1 MTLNHKKSYFWL
13 LSTWKCC
20 WLCHCHRSHWA
31 FSLLLCFCFW
41 IVHCADFWKKRERR
55 RKPSEITTGV
65 QVWRR
70 CSVRQCCCCCSLQ
83 LFSFSP
89 LDDYTLWS
97 GRDRGGSSSSNRTM
111 AICHSTTLHFLN
123 GKSTWATASFET
135 YAAAAA
141 AVSGIFFFF
150 YFFDWSTFSSSP
162 SAAAAAAAH
171 SATLRRQ
178 SIIIDSMT
186 PIRVDAPLEKEEE
199 EMLDRQDPSFHNS
212 DKVCAAAWESW
223 LLVLN
228 WSLYS
233 TSTVHQLVCTT
244 GTAQLHFSIFFPF
257 SLFKSNLILAMH
269 CLGATFFSCL
279 MRQSRRG
286 QGAHLR

>member
-1 MTLNHKKSYFWL
+1 MESLFSIGNSRKGKSL
-13 LSTWKCC
+13 PSRQNRLSLSLAMLRC
-20 WLCHCHRSHWA
+20 WCGKLFPSFFNVLARLWFTSHWWLPTTKKII
-31 FSLLLCFCFW
+31 FDCCQHGNVVGHV
-41 IVHCADFWKKRERR
+41 IVTAAIELSVCCSVSVSGSSIVLTFGKKRERR

-70 CSVRQCCCCCSLQ
+70 CSVRQCCCWCSLQ

-150 YFFDWSTFSSSP
+150 YFFDWSTSSP
-162 SAAAAAAAH
+162 SAAAAAAH

-199 EMLDRQDPSFHNS
+199 EMPDRQGPSFHNS
-212 DKVCAAAWESW
+212 DKVCV
-223 LLVLN
+223 LLGRADC
-228 WSLYS
+228 LY
-233 TSTVHQLVCTT
+233 
-244 GTAQLHFSIFFPF
+244 
-257 SLFKSNLILAMH
+257 
-269 CLGATFFSCL
+269 
-279 MRQSRRG
+279 
-286 QGAHLR
+286 